1 MFARSI
7 DAIKAFLG
15 PVLRDRRGA
24 AAVLLAVAL
33 IPMVGA
39 VGLAVDSSLGYLLKT
54 RMGKALD
61 TAGLAAG
68 RVALDANA
76 EEVAQQFF
84 DANFGVSNESV
95 QVEPVEFDLDPT
107 FRFVTLSTRATTPTQ
122 FMRVFGQETMTVSA
136 RSVIQRETTG
146 MELALV
152 MDNTGSMWNSDTKTN
167 IAGTPFEAMRDAALD
182 LVDILYGDE
191 DEIDNLWVSLVP
203 FVATVNIGPTRTNWL
218 AAGDVPT
225 QASTGS
231 SDYTHFR
238 PSATNGGWKGCV
250 KARAYPWD
258 TGNSTPSAHPFS
270 SFFYPKTSTDNNYTW
285 TTINDSYTGTNSA
298 RKGPNLGCGTPITPL
313 TASKATI
320 QAGINA
326 MKPWRRGGTTGDL
339 GLAWGWRTL
348 SPNWRGLWGDADL
361 PLDYNTD
368 FMEKVVVILTD
379 GNNEFYNLPDGSG
392 GDPTTPSDFTAYGRV
407 NAPGPVGLNV
417 TTTGAGVS
425 ILNSRMLETCAAMKA
440 LVDGKP
446 KVRIYTIIFTPA
458 PRRTRRPSNLYRDLR
473 DDAGDVLLRAGQRV
487 AGRGL
492 PGHRRPARQPPHRG
506 VGGCCVP

>member
-1 MFARSI
+1 MLARI
-7 DAIKAFLG
+7 FTRCIKAFRSFG
-15 PVLRDRRGA
+15 PVLGDRRGA
-24 AAVLLAVAL
+24 AAVFLAVAL
-33 IPMVGA
+33 VPMVGA
-39 VGLAVDSSLGYLLKT
+39 VGLAIDSSIGYLLKT

-68 RVALDANA
+68 RVALDDNA

-84 DANFGVSNESV
+84 DANFGKSNDTVTV
-95 QVEPVEFDLDPT
+95 QPVDFELDPT
-107 FRFVTLSTRATTPTQ
+107 FRFVTLSTTATTPTR
-122 FMRVFGQETMTVSA
+122 FMRVFGHDTMTVSA

-152 MDNTGSMWNSDTKTN
+152 MDNTGSMWDSDTKTN
-167 IAGTPFEAMRDAALD
+167 IAGTPFEAMRNAALD

-203 FVATVNIGPTRTNWL
+203 YVAAVNIGPSRTGWL

-225 QASTGS
+225 KASTGS

-238 PSATNGGWKGCV
+238 PSATNGAWKGCV
-250 KARAYPWD
+250 MARAYPWD
-258 TGNSTPSAHPFS
+258 TDDSTPSAHPFS
-270 SFFYPKTSTDNNYTW
+270 SLFYPKTSTDNNYTW
-285 TTINDSYTGTNSA
+285 TTINDSYTGTNST
-298 RKGPNLGCGTPITPL
+298 RKSPNLGCATPITPL
-313 TASKATI
+313 TASKTTI
-320 QAGINA
+320 KAGINA
-326 MKPWRRGGTTGDL
+326 MKPWRRGGTSGNL

-407 NAPGPVGLNV
+407 NAPGPVGLNK
-417 TTTGAGVS
+417 TTTAAGVTV
-425 ILNSRMLETCAAMKA
+425 LNSRMLETCAAMKA
-440 LVDGKP
+440 LVAGKP
-446 KVRIYTIIFTPA
+446 KVRIYSIIFNSGTPPNTTTRQLYENCATTPA
-458 PRRTRRPSNLYRDLR
+458 MYYYAPDNASLAKAFKAIGGQLANLRI
-473 DDAGDVLLRAGQRV
+473 VE
-487 AGRGL
+487 
-492 PGHRRPARQPPHRG
+492 
-506 VGGCCVP
+506 